1 MNDKEKNWKVALKK
15 AAHKHAMQHV
25 VQPFAHKDGVADCE
39 EAFIA
44 GAEFSKK
51 VWEQNLIGPSFKQ
64 IKEKY
69 MKEYLSRYIY
79 GIEDSHLEVITYDFN
94 EGFKWNNIY
103 GQDIFESAE

>member
-1 MNDKEKNWKVALKK
+1 
-15 AAHKHAMQHV
+15 MQHV

-51 VWEQNLIGPSFKQ
+51 VWEQNLFGPNFKQ
-64 IKEKY
+64 IKEDY

-79 GIEDSHLEVITYDFN
+79 GVEDSHLEAITCDFN
-94 EGFKWNNIY
+94 EGVKWNDIY
-103 GQDIFESAE
+103 FQDFIDSAG